1 MNSLI
6 VKLGATGDVVRTTA
20 LLRRLEGRVTWIT
33 ARPNDQLLSGLVQEW
48 QNLRVLT
55 WEDRHLVHG
64 EVFDL
69 AISLE
74 DDEQVAKILESVR
87 PSRIFGANLNR
98 DGRVIYTED
107 ASRWFD
113 MSLIS
118 VHGRKKADELKFR
131 NRHSYQELIF
141 EGLGWKFSGEN
152 YVLPETPTS
161 DLRGD
166 VAIAAESGAVWPMK
180 KWAYYDALKI
190 ELERQGLRVNFL
202 PKRPTLLSHLA
213 DIRGHRC
220 LVGGDSLPMHLAIG
234 SGIPSLAIFKCTSP
248 WEIHD
253 YGILTKLISPLL
265 GDFFYSREFD
275 AKATTAVSFDAVLEA
290 TLNALGRD

>member
-20 LLRRLEGRVTWIT
+20 LLRRLAGRVTWIT
-33 ARPNDQLLSGLVQEW
+33 ARPNDLLLTGLGREW

-55 WEDRHLVHG
+55 WEDRDQIHG
-64 EVFDL
+64 EAFDL
-69 AISLE
+69 AVNLE

-87 PSRIFGANLNR
+87 PARIFGANLNR

-131 NRHSYQELIF
+131 NRHSYQEMIF
-141 EGLGWKFSGEN
+141 EGLGWNFSGEK
-152 YVLPETPTS
+152 YVLPETPPS

-190 ELERQGLRVNFL
+190 ELERRGYTVNFL

-213 DIRGHRC
+213 DIRSHRC

-234 SGIPSLAIFKCTSP
+234 SDIPSVAIFNCTSP

-253 YGILTKLISPLL
+253 YGILTKLVSPLL

-290 TLNALGRD
+290 TQNALGRD